1 MNKKKIIIFSVIL
14 GILLLSGTIIF
25 SSCLMGS
32 GIKIGCVEKSYGNT
46 LNASFYYF
54 DGTNNKKV
62 KFDKG
67 DKVTIVYSIE
77 LEKGALQ
84 VNLKDQAG
92 KEIFSKSE
100 GSGEATFT
108 VNETQNYSIN
118 IIASKAKGKYNLT
131 WSK

>member
-14 GILLLSGTIIF
+14 GILLLSGTIIC
-25 SSCLMGS
+25 SCLMES
-32 GIKIGCVEKSYGNT
+32 GTKVGYVGNSYGNT

-54 DGTNNKKV
+54 DGIESKKV